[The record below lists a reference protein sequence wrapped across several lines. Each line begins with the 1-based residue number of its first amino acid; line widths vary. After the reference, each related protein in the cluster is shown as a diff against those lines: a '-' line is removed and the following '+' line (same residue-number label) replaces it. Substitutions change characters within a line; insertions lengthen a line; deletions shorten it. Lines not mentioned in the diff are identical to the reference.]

1 MVGHVT
7 VRCNEY
13 EAALSLAGPML
24 TIDHIDWTRRKRI
37 DHLAGFRVCRIDEV
51 FQNVRRPKID
61 HAAPRDGDFFAGSRI
76 APDALTLL
84 AHRKTA
90 EQGNLDCFALGQGI
104 GDLAQY
110 GVDEVP
116 TFVSG

>member
-1 MVGHVT
+1 
-7 VRCNEY
+7 
-13 EAALSLAGPML
+13 ML
-24 TIDHIDWTRRKRI
+24 TKDHIDWTRRKRI

-51 FQNVRRPKID
+51 FQNVRRPKIG
-61 HAAPRDGDFFAGSRI
+61 HAARRDGDFLAGSRI

-90 EQGNLDCFALGQGI
+90 ERVDLDCFTLGQGI

-110 GVDEVP
+110 GVDEFR
-116 TFVSG
+116 TFFSG